1 MVSVKLFIHCGT
13 FSGVP
18 DWSGFRKSLQLYLIY
33 VWLIYSSLYFWTF
46 SHTSSSPH
54 PTEHALLNT
63 PLSYP
68 GAPPPVSFYPW
79 HHDEDGGRR
88 AEWLTRWDEWD
99 EAYSSS
105 SGTQRDLSQGLRGLQ
120 KAEDFLS
127 KTFGTGHYNL
137 HSCCCRNICTQ
148 MYATTVFQYIL
159 VYIKQVHFRKEL

>member
-1 MVSVKLFIHCGT
+1 MYDLSIHFERFPLFLFTH
-13 FSGVP
+13 
-18 DWSGFRKSLQLYLIY
+18 W
-33 VWLIYSSLYFWTF
+33 
-46 SHTSSSPH
+46 TSSSPH

-148 MYATTVFQYIL
+148 MYIL
-159 VYIKQVHFRKEL
+159 VYLKQSTFIKNLVNMSSLQYCGIKQLLVKASFSPGPW